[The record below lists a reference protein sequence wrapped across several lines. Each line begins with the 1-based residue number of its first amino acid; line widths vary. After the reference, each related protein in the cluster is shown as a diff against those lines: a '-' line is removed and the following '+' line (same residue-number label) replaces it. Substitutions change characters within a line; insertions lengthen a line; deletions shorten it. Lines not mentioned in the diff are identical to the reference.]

1 MASFQNRISWQN
13 RMSLQDLDVDEITEW
28 PLLPQLLVIL
38 VLIVLIQGVGTWLYV
53 LPLDEELQQ
62 MKQQEQTLKTTLRIK
77 ANKVAA
83 LPKLQSQLD
92 ELTSRYDYLLEQLP
106 VQKELAS
113 MLASVNELGLD
124 NSLTFTRIDWGQKQN
139 KEFLY
144 RLPLNI
150 ELTGDYHE
158 IGDFS
163 AAIAKLPRIISF
175 DDVNWQRVSQE
186 SSTLHFRVRAYTYQF
201 KSEVNDETQ

>member
-1 MASFQNRISWQN
+1 MVSLQNWMSF
-13 RMSLQDLDVDEITEW
+13 QDLDVDEITEW

-38 VLIVLIQGVGTWLYV
+38 VLMILIQGVGTWLYV
-53 LPLDEELQQ
+53 LPLDDELQQ